1 MSRMGWPERLLAAV
15 AVMGAAYL
23 FGGLINPLAG
33 LICAVTTMLVIGA
46 ILGGI
51 YLGEKRR

>member
-1 MSRMGWPERLLAAV
+1 
-15 AVMGAAYL
+15 MGAAYL